1 MNVGV
6 MTDTFA
12 SYTMS
17 EQTFRNIENQGLPVT
32 INAIV
37 VNNNIVSN

>member
-17 EQTFRNIENQGLPVT
+17 EQTFRTIERESLPVT